1 MDNDISV
8 LKHSLQHVM
17 VLAVRR
23 LFGFDTQLGVGP
35 VIDNGFYQDFQYS
48 LTPEQFPLIEEE
60 MSKIVAEDIEIS
72 MKLMSVNEAIDYFSQ
87 EKQPYKVELLNDI
100 KMHGT
105 SRADKNIQEE
115 SSDVAL
121 RTEEGKVSIYSFAD
135 HIDLCRG
142 PHVSRT
148 GELASLQFKIDRV
161 AGAYW
166 RGNENNKMLCRLYAL
181 AFSSSEELEL
191 FLLNREE
198 AKKRDHRKLGEQLEL
213 FFFHSSAP
221 GMAYWLPKGVIL
233 KNTLI
238 QYWRQYHEERNYK
251 EIQSPILN
259 KRELWEISGHWRY
272 YQEDMFKIDSGGE
285 EWALKPMNC
294 ANAMLVWKF
303 KPRSYRDLP
312 LRLSDTDI
320 LHRNERT
327 GTLQGLFRARCFCQD
342 DSHNFVSEEQIGSE
356 IKAIL
361 QIVKDFYSI
370 FGLLENVHLYLSTRP
385 DDFMGDISTWNQAED
400 ELRSV
405 LATSEIKYGIKEKDG
420 AFYGPKIDIHLK
432 DSLNREWQ
440 CGTIQLDFQLPRNFG
455 LEYSDKDGSRK
466 TPIVIHRVIYGSLE
480 RFIGIIIEHFAGR
493 FPFWISPVQLR
504 VLPVKNTQSGYSQ
517 EVIDKLT
524 SVNLHAP
531 LRNNK
536 LRFNVDSREESLS
549 RRVRDAEVEKIP
561 LLLIYGPR
569 DEKNRTVAI
578 RNHGEERIVDL
589 DNLVLTIQEFSNIK
603 ID

>member
-1 MDNDISV
+1 MSNDLSV
-8 LKHSLQHVM
+8 FKHSLQHVM

-23 LFGFDTQLGVGP
+23 LFGFEIPLGVGP
-35 VIDNGFYQDFQYS
+35 VIDNGFYQDFEYS
-48 LTPEQFPLIEEE
+48 LTPESFNLIEQE
-60 MSKIVAEDIEIS
+60 MSNIIKEDIEIGLRLVS
-72 MKLMSVNEAIDYFSQ
+72 IEDAMEFFVSNN
-87 EKQPYKVELLNDI
+87 QPYKVELLRDI
-100 KMHGT
+100 KLYGT
-105 SRADKNIQEE
+105 SRSDRDLNQEG
-115 SSDVAL
+115 SDIAI
-121 RTEEGKVSIYSFAD
+121 RTDEGKVSIYSFAD

-142 PHVSRT
+142 PHVKRT
-148 GELASLQFKIDRV
+148 GELAALKFKLDRV

-166 RGNENNKMLCRLYAL
+166 RGNESNKMLCRLYAL
-181 AFSSSEELEL
+181 AFNSSQELET
-191 FLLNREE
+191 FLYNREE

-213 FFFHSSAP
+213 FFFHPSAP
-221 GMAYWLPKGVIL
+221 GMAYWLPKGVTL

-238 QYWRQYHEERNYK
+238 QFWRQYHEARQYK

-259 KRELWEISGHWRY
+259 KRELWETSGHWLFY
-272 YQEDMFKIDSGGE
+272 KDDMFKVESGAD

-356 IKAIL
+356 IREIL
-361 QIVKDFYSI
+361 QIVRDFYAI
-370 FGLLENVHLYLSTRP
+370 FGLQDNVHLYLSTRP
-385 DDFMGDISTWNQAED
+385 DDFMGDPATWEQAES

-405 LATSEIKYGIKEKDG
+405 LADSQIKYGVKEKDG

-432 DSLNREWQ
+432 DSLDREWQ

-455 LEYSDKDGSRK
+455 LEYSDKDGLRK
-466 TPIVIHRVIYGSLE
+466 VPIVIHRVIYGSLE

-504 VLPVKNTQSGYSQ
+504 VLPVKNAPSNYSL
-517 EVIDKLT
+517 ELSKLLT
-524 SVNLHAP
+524 STAISEP
-531 LRNNK
+531 LLNNR
-536 LRFNVDSREESLS
+536 LRFDIDNREESLS

-561 LLLIYGPR
+561 VILIYGPR
-569 DEKNRTVAI
+569 DEKNRTVVI
-578 RNHGEERIVDL
+578 RQRGEEKIVSL
-589 DNLVLTIQEFSNIK
+589 EALQETLQQLAK
-603 ID
+603 IGVC